1 MKYILIIVCLCAI
14 NSVLGISAQ
23 EKVQKT
29 GFAGWWDSL
38 VNGNVDKTFEKPVD
52 MTYAF
57 APYYTQESS
66 FGVGG
71 QMSALYRLDRTD
83 SIMQPSDFTILG
95 GISVNGT
102 YSFGVEGNNH
112 FTRDKRLKYI
122 AEFRNQNRNFW
133 GINFAEC
140 DKNPESK
147 VNFKRVNVSADYQ
160 QRILG
165 NWFWGVAMHINYK
178 YAKPDS
184 MQYLLGQSKDGLF
197 TGFGVSL
204 MYDSR
209 DYILNPKRGL
219 HFFLRHVAFPSFLG
233 KNEKYVGCTTL
244 QFDYYHHLWPGSTLA
259 YDFYY
264 KHNISSGDIPW
275 QMREEICYD
284 DRRMRGYYAGRYTDD
299 GQISTQLE
307 LRQNIYKR
315 LGAVAWAGAGSMFH
329 KLSEVKGHQ
338 ILPNYG
344 IGLRFELKK
353 DTNIRMDFGYGRNE
367 SSIIFNFGEAF

>member
-1 MKYILIIVCLCAI
+1 MRRIL
-14 NSVLGISAQ
+14 SFISILVISSSFITFAQ
-23 EKVQKT
+23 EAEKKT

-38 VNGNVDKTFEKPVD
+38 VKGNVDRTFEKRVD
-52 MTYAF
+52 MTYAV

-71 QMSALYRLDRTD
+71 QVSALYRLDRTD
-83 SIMQPSDFTILG
+83 SIMQPSDFTMLG

-102 YSFGVEGNNH
+102 YSVGIEGNTH

-133 GINFAEC
+133 GVNFAEC
-140 DKNPESK
+140 DRNDASK
-147 VNFKRVNVSADYQ
+147 VNFKRVNISADYQ
-160 QRILG
+160 QRIYD
-165 NWFWGVAMHINYK
+165 NWFWGAALHINYK

-184 MQYLLGQSKDGLF
+184 MQYLQGQSKDGLF
-197 TGFGVSL
+197 TGFGVSI

-209 DYILNPKRGL
+209 DYILNAKKGL
-219 HFFLRHVAFPSFLG
+219 MFFLRHVAFLPFLG

-244 QFDYYHHLWPGSTLA
+244 QLDYYHHLWPGSTLA
-259 YDFYY
+259 WDFYF
-264 KHNISSGDIPW
+264 KQNVSSGEIPW

-299 GQISTQLE
+299 GQVSTQLE

-329 KLSEVKGHQ
+329 EISEIKGHQ

-344 IGLRFELKK
+344 VGLRFELKK
-353 DTNIRMDFGYGRNE
+353 NTNIRMDFGYGRNE